1 MVAVWR
7 DGSDGLHMDRALALA
22 RQGRGQTSPNP
33 MVGAVVV
40 SGAGAV
46 VGSGYH
52 VRAGAAHAEVC
63 ALDEAGALARGATLY
78 CTLEPC
84 AHQGL
89 TGPCVVRIAEAG
101 VQRVVVAVGD
111 PSARVNGAGIAW
123 LRQRGIQV
131 DVGVRRTEAARL
143 NEVFL
148 TWAAHGRPFVTMKIA
163 TSLDNRIASRPGVRT
178 PITGDAATAAVHE
191 TRAEVDAVGVGS
203 ATMLIDDPRLTA
215 RAAPRRLPLTRVVF
229 DRRLRTPP
237 TARVFQTLEAGPVV
251 VMTTTAALRAK
262 RPAADR
268 LRAAGATLEPLETG
282 AMAEIMQRLGAG
294 QITSL
299 LLEGGT
305 AVHRAAWAA
314 GVVDRVQ
321 RYIAPVCI
329 GPSGVRWLDDG
340 LSLAGLADAHVRQL
354 GPDLLMEGYVQRLD

>member
-7 DGSDGLHMDRALALA
+7 NSNDGHHMDVALALA

-40 SGAGAV
+40 SDAGRV
-46 VGSGYH
+46 VGSGFH
-52 VRAGAAHAEVC
+52 ARAGTAHAEVC

-84 AHQGL
+84 AHQGR

-101 VQRVVVAVGD
+101 VGRVVVAVGD
-111 PSARVNGAGIAW
+111 PHPRVNGAGIAW

-131 DVGVRRTEAARL
+131 DVGVRRAEAARL

-148 TWAAHGRPFVTMKIA
+148 TWASRGRPFVTMKIA
-163 TSLDNRIASRPGVRT
+163 TSLDKRIASRPGVQT
-178 PITGDAATAAVHE
+178 LITGAAAVAAVHE

-203 ATMLIDDPRLTA
+203 ATLLIDDPLLTA
-215 RAAPRRLPLTRVVF
+215 RAAPRRLPLTRIVF

-237 TARVFQTLEAGPVV
+237 TARIFQTLEAGPVV
-251 VMTTTAALRAK
+251 VMTTAAALRAK
-262 RPAADR
+262 QPAADL
-268 LRAAGATLEPLETG
+268 LRAAGATLEVLETG
-282 AMAEIMQRLGAG
+282 AMPEVMQRLGERE
-294 QITSL
+294 ITSL

-321 RYIAPVCI
+321 RYIAPVCL
-329 GPSGVRWLDDG
+329 GPRGVRWVDEG
-340 LSLAGLADAHVRQL
+340 LTMATLVDARIRQL
-354 GPDLLMEGYVQRLD
+354 GSDLLMEGYVQRPD